1 MRAKLVQHNSHC
13 DGKKCPG
20 WGLWGQLCFPSG
32 HQHTSLTLYLSIY
45 LPSTGPQQLVSSLMK
60 SVSAAYDFF
69 MSLLFCVRMRAC
81 FVGEGLCVH
90 ECVLVCSPVCASAS

>member
-45 LPSTGPQQLVSSLMK
+45 LPSTGPQQLVTSLMK

-69 MSLLFCVRMRAC
+69 YVSSFLCAHACVFCGGGV
-81 FVGEGLCVH
+81 
-90 ECVLVCSPVCASAS
+90 VCA